1 MKQLVLTLALCCGL
15 FVNQAWADTTPEDA
29 QTLVKETTD
38 AMLDALTAEKNTI
51 KSNPE
56 RVYALVDKIVLPHF
70 DFERMSRFVLG
81 QNWAQAT
88 PAQQGKFVQ
97 EFRRLLVRTYAT
109 ALVET
114 AGQAVEISY
123 LPVRE
128 ESGADRVTLQT
139 QVKAS
144 GKQPIALDYSMY
156 LLNGEWKVYNIS
168 AGGVSLVTTYRTEFN
183 NDISSGGMDKLI
195 AKIAARNKQK

>member
-1 MKQLVLTLALCCGL
+1 MKQLMLTLALCCGL
-15 FVNQAWADTTPEDA
+15 FVNQAWADATPEDA

-38 AMLDALTAEKNTI
+38 AMLGALTAEKNTI

-114 AGQAVEISY
+114 AGQAVEITY

-144 GKQPIALDYSMY
+144 GKQPISLDYSMY

>member
-156 LLNGEWKVYNIS
+156 LLNGAWKVYNIS

>member
-1 MKQLVLTLALCCGL
+1 
-15 FVNQAWADTTPEDA
+15 
-29 QTLVKETTD
+29 
-38 AMLDALTAEKNTI
+38 
-51 KSNPE
+51 
-56 RVYALVDKIVLPHF
+56 
-70 DFERMSRFVLG
+70 MSRFVLG

-156 LLNGEWKVYNIS
+156 LLNGAWKVYNIS

>member
-1 MKQLVLTLALCCGL
+1 MKQLMLTLALCCGL
-15 FVNQAWADTTPEDA
+15 FVNQAWADATPEDA

-38 AMLDALTAEKNTI
+38 AMLNALTTEKNTI

-88 PAQQGKFVQ
+88 PAQQSKFVQ

-114 AGQAVEISY
+114 AGQTVDITY

>member
-1 MKQLVLTLALCCGL
+1 MKQLMLTLALCCGL
-15 FVNQAWADTTPEDA
+15 FVNQAWADATPEDA

-38 AMLDALTAEKNTI
+38 AMLSALTAEKNTI

-156 LLNGEWKVYNIS
+156 LLNGAWKVYNIS

>member
-15 FVNQAWADTTPEDA
+15 FVNQAWADATPEDA

-38 AMLDALTAEKNTI
+38 AMLSALTAEKDAI
-51 KSNPE
+51 KSNPA

-97 EFRRLLVRTYAT
+97 EFRHLLVRTYAT

-114 AGQAVEISY
+114 AGQAVEITY

-128 ESGADRVTLQT
+128 ESGAERVTLQT

-144 GKQPIALDYSMY
+144 GKQPISLDYGMY
-156 LLNGEWKVYNIS
+156 LLNGAWKVYNIS

>member
-1 MKQLVLTLALCCGL
+1 MKQLMLTLALCCGL
-15 FVNQAWADTTPEDA
+15 FVNQAWADATPEDA

-38 AMLDALTAEKNTI
+38 AMLSALTTEKNTI

-114 AGQAVEISY
+114 AGQAVEITY

>member
-15 FVNQAWADTTPEDA
+15 FVNQAWADATPEDA

-38 AMLDALTAEKNTI
+38 AMLSALTAEKDTI
-51 KSNPE
+51 KSNPA

-109 ALVET
+109 ALAET
-114 AGQAVEISY
+114 AGQAVDINY

-128 ESGADRVTLQT
+128 EAGAERVTLQT
-139 QVKAS
+139 QVKAA
-144 GKQPIALDYSMY
+144 GKQPISLDYSMY
-156 LLNGEWKVYNIS
+156 LLDGAWKVYNIS

-183 NDISSGGMDKLI
+183 NDISNGGMDKLI

>member
-1 MKQLVLTLALCCGL
+1 MKQLMLTLALCCGL
-15 FVNQAWADTTPEDA
+15 FVNQAWADATPEDA

-38 AMLDALTAEKNTI
+38 AMLNALTTEKNTI

-114 AGQAVEISY
+114 AGQTVDITY

-144 GKQPIALDYSMY
+144 GKQAIALDYSMY

>member
-1 MKQLVLTLALCCGL
+1 MKQLILTLALCCGL
-15 FVNQAWADTTPEDA
+15 FVNQAWADATPEDA

-38 AMLDALTAEKNTI
+38 AMLGALTAEKNTI

-156 LLNGEWKVYNIS
+156 LLNGAWKVYNIS

>member
-1 MKQLVLTLALCCGL
+1 MKHFMLTLALCCGL
-15 FVNQAWADTTPEDA
+15 FANQAWADATPEDA

-156 LLNGEWKVYNIS
+156 LLNGAWKVYNIS